1 MAGSQLK
8 RLRATLKAHGLT
20 GQTNVKKSKNRK
32 TSKEYDHEEKARVV
46 SAIRE
51 QFNPF
56 DVKAN
61 RSKLHAAGAG
71 DAKVAVGKPGIS
83 KQIGEEQRL
92 RFHESKK
99 AQKNRAGGL
108 IDKRFGERNKHM
120 TAEEIMLERFTKER
134 QAQSRQSKKSLFN
147 LDDEEDDGDASGA
160 LTHFGKPLASD
171 FEDGDLGVGMA
182 GALGPKRGLAD
193 DEMEPEV
200 PKKKTKAEVMKE
212 VIAKSK
218 FYKHER
224 QKAREQMEEEI
235 DQLDDEF
242 EGIMSELRAAPRAR
256 TNPVE
261 SKPSQELEYDQK
273 VRELCLDRRAAPA
286 DRVKTDEE
294 MKQEREEKLK
304 KLELDRVNRMNG
316 LVDGEDAQG
325 VEDLDNGF
333 WEAEDSDAGEYGEY
347 MEAIADSD
355 DDLKFEN
362 EPETAEPTGT
372 SHKQKKIAALPCPI
386 THAEL
391 MDVLTAYQLEEQ
403 PHVVKNIIKAYQP
416 KLAEGNKEKLD
427 KFSGVLLH
435 HILFLSSSD
444 YASQA
449 DVIVEVQNSLIS
461 ILKLMSEKYNQAL
474 SEACRQVVTEIQ
486 QRFKAQHYLGL
497 KPSDLVFFSLVGYI
511 FSTSDHYH
519 LVVTPCCIL
528 LGEFLEQIKL
538 TDYERLIFV
547 AIAANICVRYQRI
560 SRRHVPELAYFLKRA
575 LASLLPF
582 STENSQA
589 FNIRLD
595 SDKLSLSKTLVLE
608 DIEPTLKL
616 RFLFLKE
623 YDDSVQAQLLVNL
636 LSTLDACVSQ
646 LWKGVSAFPELT
658 QPFKPLLS
666 AFASSYPTFAKP
678 QQIME
683 RMERISN
690 LQQHFPLTLQNHKP
704 AAIPSYMPKFEDN
717 FNPEKK
723 SYDPDRTRNDI
734 NKMKAQLKKE
744 RKLTMKELRK
754 DTKFEARQKIEEQRK
769 HADDYKAKMAR
780 IVNQISTEE
789 GADKNKYEKEK
800 RLRAGKR

>member
-8 RLRATLKAHGLT
+8 RLKATLKAHGLT

-61 RSKLHAAGAG
+61 RSKLHSADAGA
-71 DAKVAVGKPGIS
+71 AKVAVGKPGIS
-83 KQIGEEQRL
+83 KQIGEQQRL
-92 RFHESKK
+92 QLHESKK

-147 LDDEEDDGDASGA
+147 LDDDEDDGASPA
-160 LTHFGKPLASD
+160 DLTHFGRPLASD

-193 DEMEPEV
+193 DDVEPEV

-224 QKAREQMEEEI
+224 QKAHEKMEAEI
-235 DQLDDEF
+235 ADLDDEF
-242 EGIMSELRAAPRAR
+242 EGIMSELRAAPKAR
-256 TNPVE
+256 TKPVDE
-261 SKPSQELEYDQK
+261 KPAQELDYDQK
-273 VRELCLDRRAAPA
+273 VRELNLDRRAAPA

-294 MKQEREEKLK
+294 LKQEREEKLK
-304 KLELDRVNRMNG
+304 KLELDRENRMNG
-316 LVDGEDAQG
+316 LIDGEDAQG

-333 WEAEDSDAGEYGEY
+333 WEADDSDAGEYGEY
-347 MEAIADSD
+347 MENIADSD

-362 EPETAEPTGT
+362 EQELTETTGA
-372 SHKQKKIAALPCPI
+372 SHKLKKVAALPCPAV
-386 THAEL
+386 HAEL
-391 MDVLTAYQLEEQ
+391 MDVLATYPLEEHPQ
-403 PHVVKNIIKAYQP
+403 VVRNIIKAYQP

-435 HILFLSSSD
+435 HILFLSSAD

-449 DVIVEVQNSLIS
+449 DMVVEVQNSLIS
-461 ILKLMSEKYNQAL
+461 ILKVMSEKYNQAL
-474 SEACRQVVTEIQ
+474 SEECRQVVTDIQ
-486 QRFKAQHYLGL
+486 QRFKSHHYLGL
-497 KPSDLVFFSLVGYI
+497 KPSDLVFFSLVGFI

-528 LGEFLEQIKL
+528 LGEFLEQVKL

-560 SRRHVPELAYFLKRA
+560 SKRHVPELAYFLKRA
-575 LASLLPF
+575 LASLLP
-582 STENSQA
+582 SSQDNSQA

-595 SDKLSLSKTLVLE
+595 SDKLSLSSNLVLE

-616 RFLFLKE
+616 RFLFMKE
-623 YDDSVQAQLLVNL
+623 YDEPVQAQLLLNL
-636 LSTLDACVSQ
+636 LSTLDTCVSQ
-646 LWKGVSAFPELT
+646 LWKGVSAFPELIE
-658 QPFKPLLS
+658 PFKPILS
-666 AFASSYPTFAKP
+666 AFTSSYPTFTKP

-683 RMERISN
+683 KMDRISK

-704 AAIPSYMPKFEDN
+704 AAIPSYMPKFEEN

-744 RKLTMKELRK
+744 RKMTMKELRK

-769 HADDYKAKMAR
+769 HADEYKAKMAR

-789 GADKNKYEKEK
+789 GADKNKYEREK